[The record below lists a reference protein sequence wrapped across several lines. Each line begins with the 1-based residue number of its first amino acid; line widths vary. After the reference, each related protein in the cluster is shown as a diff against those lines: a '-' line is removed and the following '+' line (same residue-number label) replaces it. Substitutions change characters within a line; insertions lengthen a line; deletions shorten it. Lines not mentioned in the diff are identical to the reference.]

1 MNTFSRR
8 FPFSFRKR
16 SPPGSN
22 GLGVYKKS
30 FPLSFHGGEIWF
42 EHLDA
47 LPDEAA
53 LKRKFRQDMLQ
64 IKRPSSSSL
73 IAVNLDETEV
83 TKEILDYIL
92 NAFASCNRPLCKV
105 VFVGLPF
112 RMKRYLKRRQTR
124 LPFVVICID
133 DFEKAK
139 LALFE

>member
-1 MNTFSRR
+1 MHTYSRR
-8 FPFSFRKR
+8 LPFIFRKR
-16 SPPGSN
+16 KPLGSN
-22 GLGVYKKS
+22 RLGIYKKS
-30 FPLSFHGGEIWF
+30 FPLFFHGGEIWI

-53 LKRKFRQDMLQ
+53 LKRKFRQDILQ

-73 IAVNLDETEV
+73 IAVNLDETKV

-92 NAFASCNRPLCKV
+92 NAFASCNRPLRKV

-112 RMKRYLKRRQTR
+112 RMKRYLKKQGARV
-124 LPFVVICID
+124 PFTMACID

-139 LALFE
+139 IALFE